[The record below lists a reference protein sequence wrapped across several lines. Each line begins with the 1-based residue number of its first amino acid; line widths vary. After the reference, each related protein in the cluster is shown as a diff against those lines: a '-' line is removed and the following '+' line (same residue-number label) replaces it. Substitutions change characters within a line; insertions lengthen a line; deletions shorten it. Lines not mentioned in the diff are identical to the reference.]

1 MFSGIIERSG
11 PVKTVSH
18 KDQAIILVVETGFE
32 DLEPGESIALNGV
45 CLTVTEFTQSG
56 TATFFVSSETI
67 NRSNLGLLAAG
78 DAVNLERAVRLETR
92 LSGHLVQGHVDGK
105 AALMS
110 ITPDG
115 AAYHLEFLVPD
126 ALARYC
132 IEKGSI
138 ALNGVSLTLNSV
150 VPEPHQ
156 GCLIQITIIPH
167 TWEHTNLHAIGIGE
181 EVNVEVDAIAKY
193 VERLCQPYPKL

>member
-1 MFSGIIERSG
+1 MFSGIIERLG

-18 KDQAIILVVETGFE
+18 KDQAIILIVETGFV

-105 AALMS
+105 AALTA
-110 ITPDG
+110 IEPDG
-115 AAYHLEFLVPD
+115 AAYHLKFLVPNT
-126 ALARYC
+126 LARYC

-138 ALNGVSLTLNSV
+138 ALNGVSLTLNSFTA
-150 VPEPHQ
+150 EPNQ

-167 TWEHTNLHAIGIGE
+167 TWEYTNLHAIGIGE